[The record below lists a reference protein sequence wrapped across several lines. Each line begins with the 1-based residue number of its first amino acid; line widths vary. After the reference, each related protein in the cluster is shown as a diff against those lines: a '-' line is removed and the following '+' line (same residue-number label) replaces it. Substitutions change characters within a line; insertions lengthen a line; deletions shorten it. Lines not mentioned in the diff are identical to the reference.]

1 MKSNEKEVKH
11 SMIDMK
17 KVITALLNY
26 FPKDIY
32 ICKNTFIIGG
42 ELSENETV
50 GSFFIKVSEDIQE
63 LFNSHKLDP
72 DSVYYI
78 NGIRNHKD
86 DFFESLEKIRDE
98 KRKSQILHRLSLL
111 NDTYASATE
120 WNEFSFNDEELKMLF
135 DDRHS
140 IFMGKEDNPEY
151 LIISKSMIPSISK
164 TNYRDY
170 LYTFV
175 YQEGY
180 GLDSLVVTNISDLFE
195 SVMIYFVIPV

>member
-11 SMIDMK
+11 PMIDMK

-72 DSVYYI
+72 DAVYYI

-86 DFFESLEKIRDE
+86 DFFESLEKIKDD
-98 KRKSQILHRLSLL
+98 KKKQYIMHRLSLM
-111 NDTYASATE
+111 NETYISAIE
-120 WNEFSFNDEELKMLF
+120 WNKFSFNDDELKTLF
-135 DDRHS
+135 DDRRS
-140 IFMGKEDNPEY
+140 IFMGKNDNPEY
-151 LIISKSMIPSISK
+151 LIISKSMIPSITK
-164 TNYRDY
+164 TNYKDY
-170 LYTFV
+170 MYTFV
-175 YQEGY
+175 YQEEY
-180 GLDSLVVTNISDLFE
+180 GLDSLVVTNTSELFE

>member
-1 MKSNEKEVKH
+1 
-11 SMIDMK
+11 MIDMK

-63 LFNSHKLDP
+63 IFNSHKLDSE
-72 DSVYYI
+72 SVYYI

-86 DFFESLEKIRDE
+86 DFFESLEKIKDD
-98 KRKSQILHRLSLL
+98 KKKQYIMHRLSLM
-111 NDTYASATE
+111 NETYISAIE
-120 WNEFSFNDEELKMLF
+120 WNKFSFNDDELKTLF
-135 DDRHS
+135 DDRRS
-140 IFMGKEDNPEY
+140 IFMGKNDNPEY
-151 LIISKSMIPSISK
+151 LIISKSMIPSITK
-164 TNYRDY
+164 TNYKDY
-170 LYTFV
+170 MYTFV
-175 YQEGY
+175 YQEEY
-180 GLDSLVVTNISDLFE
+180 GLDSLVVTNTSELFE

>member
-11 SMIDMK
+11 PMIDMK

-50 GSFFIKVSEDIQE
+50 GRFFIKVSEDIQE
-63 LFNSHKLDP
+63 IFNSHKLDSE
-72 DSVYYI
+72 SVYYI

-86 DFFESLEKIRDE
+86 DFFESLEKIKDD
-98 KRKSQILHRLSLL
+98 KKKQYIMHRLSLM
-111 NDTYASATE
+111 NETYISAIE
-120 WNEFSFNDEELKMLF
+120 WNKFSFNDDELKTLF
-135 DDRHS
+135 DDRRS
-140 IFMGKEDNPEY
+140 IFMGKNDNPEY
-151 LIISKSMIPSISK
+151 LIISKSMIPSITK
-164 TNYRDY
+164 TNYKDY
-170 LYTFV
+170 MYTFV
-175 YQEGY
+175 YQEEY
-180 GLDSLVVTNISDLFE
+180 GLDSLVVTNTSELFE

>member
-1 MKSNEKEVKH
+1 
-11 SMIDMK
+11 MIDMK

-63 LFNSHKLDP
+63 IFNSHKLDS

-86 DFFESLEKIRDE
+86 DFFESLEKIKDD
-98 KRKSQILHRLSLL
+98 KKKQYIMHRLSLM
-111 NDTYASATE
+111 NETYISAIE
-120 WNEFSFNDEELKMLF
+120 WNKFSFNDDELKTLF
-135 DDRHS
+135 DDRRS
-140 IFMGKEDNPEY
+140 IFMGKNDNPEY
-151 LIISKSMIPSISK
+151 LIISKSMIPSITK
-164 TNYRDY
+164 TNYKNY
-170 LYTFV
+170 MYTFV
-175 YQEGY
+175 YQEEY
-180 GLDSLVVTNISDLFE
+180 CLDSLVVTNTSELFE